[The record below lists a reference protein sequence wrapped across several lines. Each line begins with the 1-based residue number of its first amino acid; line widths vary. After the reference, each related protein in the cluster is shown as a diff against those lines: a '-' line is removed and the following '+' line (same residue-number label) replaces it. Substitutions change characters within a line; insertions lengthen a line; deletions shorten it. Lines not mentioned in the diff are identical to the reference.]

1 MDWIFKVFFLSVWPR
16 LRERAEDFAG
26 GDGRQSLAVGLF
38 TGWLVFS
45 RGWRESPFWRQKTRN
60 TWLPAPQSTPYYT
73 LWCSYYELHNS
84 TVHMM
89 AMVKPSF
96 LQDEPPLLKKW
107 LHFLEKHPQVI
118 FLYTQWMFCEL
129 SMNQLSISHQATFNI
144 PVNSNDNK
152 TNLSDQILLWIE
164 TLENV

>member
-1 MDWIFKVFFLSVWPR
+1 
-16 LRERAEDFAG
+16 
-26 GDGRQSLAVGLF
+26 
-38 TGWLVFS
+38 
-45 RGWRESPFWRQKTRN
+45 
-60 TWLPAPQSTPYYT
+60 
-73 LWCSYYELHNS
+73 
-84 TVHMM
+84 M